1 MKTFFRLIQFS
12 KPYHHYVPEYL
23 VYILLFTVFN
33 LLNISLII
41 PLLNALFNS
50 TDAIVQSHLPAFSFT
65 LDYFKELFNFEL
77 HKYVLQ
83 SGKFG
88 VLLFVC
94 IIIVICVILKNLFA
108 YLSQRVLTRMRTTLL
123 MKLRE
128 SIHYKYLTQSLSFYH
143 NEKKGDLLSIISG
156 DVVEIENTVVSSIQ
170 TMMREPFILIST
182 FCMLFYLSKELTLFT
197 LVFFPIS
204 GFMISSISRKLRKK
218 AGHTQELLG
227 KIVNI
232 SEETISGIRIIK
244 SFTAEKFVGSKFRE
258 ENYKFSRSMKS
269 IVNQRELASPLSEIL
284 GVIVIVV
291 IIVYGGN
298 LIMTGRS
305 ALTASEFIAYIVL
318 YFQIIAPAKNIAS
331 AFSYLQRGLA
341 AGERVLRV
349 VDSNDVIK
357 EAEHPKAIAEFNSA
371 IEFKDVCFRYN
382 TEQSVLE
389 HINLK
394 VDKGTTIALVG
405 MSGAGKSTLVDL
417 IPRFYDITEGE
428 ILINN
433 QDIRTLKLYDL
444 RKLISI
450 VSQEAILFND
460 SILNNIAFGINDV
473 DKQDVIDAAKAANA
487 HNFIMEMENGYDTN
501 IGDRGSK
508 LSGGQRQRIT
518 IARAILKNAP
528 ILILDEA
535 TSALDTESEKLVQ
548 DAINNMM
555 QNRTSI
561 VIAHRLSTVRH
572 ADEII
577 VLQKGTIAERGTHE
591 ILMQKE
597 SGLYKRLIE
606 MQEVK

>member
-1 MKTFFRLIQFS
+1 
-12 KPYHHYVPEYL
+12 
-23 VYILLFTVFN
+23 
-33 LLNISLII
+33 
-41 PLLNALFNS
+41 
-50 TDAIVQSHLPAFSFT
+50 
-65 LDYFKELFNFEL
+65 
-77 HKYVLQ
+77 
-83 SGKFG
+83 
-88 VLLFVC
+88 
-94 IIIVICVILKNLFA
+94 
-108 YLSQRVLTRMRTTLL
+108 
-123 MKLRE
+123 
-128 SIHYKYLTQSLSFYH
+128 
-143 NEKKGDLLSIISG
+143 
-156 DVVEIENTVVSSIQ
+156 
-170 TMMREPFILIST
+170 
-182 FCMLFYLSKELTLFT
+182 
-197 LVFFPIS
+197 
-204 GFMISSISRKLRKK
+204 
-218 AGHTQELLG
+218 
-227 KIVNI
+227 
-232 SEETISGIRIIK
+232 
-244 SFTAEKFVGSKFRE
+244 
-258 ENYKFSRSMKS
+258 MKS